1 MIQQQTVSK
10 AAMIRMAKAKSK
22 SNLTG
27 NQTCKGKCSDNMEGH
42 LPMNTFEEPKVF
54 ECLELPI
61 EGEESYRD
69 LDGEVQAEKILLDTF
84 DEMPSCFKRSWIVSL
99 WCVS

>member
-1 MIQQQTVSK
+1 
-10 AAMIRMAKAKSK
+10 
-22 SNLTG
+22 
-27 NQTCKGKCSDNMEGH
+27 
-42 LPMNTFEEPKVF
+42 MNTFEEPKVF

-84 DEMPSCFKRSWIVSL
+84 DEMPSCFKRSWDRFSVV
-99 WCVS
+99 CVMIRQDSATMNASAGARDTHEPPFATLNSKWWLQQ